1 MNVET
6 FYDNKTATFTYVLF
20 DPASKECGVIDSV
33 VDYDIFS
40 GRASMESADKIID
53 FINQNQLKN
62 KWILETHVHADHITA
77 AHYLKSKIG
86 GKIGIGSGIKT
97 VLDTWLDVF
106 ETANDTPRDGSQFD
120 VLFEEGDTFNIGE
133 YEVKVWH
140 TPGHTPACAS
150 FLVDGKIF
158 VGDTMFAPNLG
169 TARCDFPGGSA
180 EQLYNTIQRFF
191 TLPDDT
197 TVYLGHD
204 YPKEGVA
211 PLSTVSIKEAKETN
225 KQIRPEVTLQEYVE
239 KREARDATLAVPKLL
254 LPAIQAN
261 LRNGQF
267 GEKSEGGKQFIKI
280 PVNAI

>member
-20 DPASKECGVIDSV
+20 DPISKESGVIDSV
-33 VDYDIFS
+33 ADYDIFS
-40 GRASMESADKIID
+40 GRASMESADKVID

-106 ETANDTPRDGSQFD
+106 ETANDTPSDGSQFD

-204 YPKEGVA
+204 YPKEGAA

-225 KQIRPEVTLQEYVE
+225 QQIRPEVTLQEYVE

-267 GEKSEGGKQFIKI
+267 GAKSEGGKQFIKI